1 MSETVSRAGWHA
13 QHLQHGAPQAG
24 KPASANTRGDR
35 SRLLKEAMRALD
47 ESDAARQA
55 GRNASIVAADTH
67 LNTAYVNDGAGGLRE
82 LTKADG
88 VEPVLRYG
96 DARIDAVKRKWH
108 EKSFETTTI
117 VSWVPKSLLDEVPG
131 YYPVYSDTEKGPD
144 GEPLEIGR
152 RSRWVMP
159 QDPKRRA
166 EVQRWFERTHRH
178 LTEDVLRGGHD
189 AVHGVVWNFD
199 ESAVHVHWMCDTMAP
214 LIRDLEFDDR
224 QRVIGA
230 DGQVVMKYGKEQ
242 TLDRLMKVSADGS
255 LKVAPEISASRV
267 RGVDGSG
274 YLVDAEG
281 SLLRRTT
288 GEPVKASDH
297 LRVEAQ
303 QMWGQSDEVTETRV
317 VDGVERE
324 VAITGATKSHR
335 YQALYRKQLVEA
347 GFDVE
352 LEANP
357 EGTSLDKSAFAVL
370 ESRRTELDE
379 REAALVAKLADA
391 ERRQA
396 QVSAEMAA
404 LDEQAAAI
412 EAAQVA
418 VEAARKAADDER
430 ARARTEGY
438 EAGHTE
444 GLAAGV
450 DEGREQGR
458 AEGLSAVQE
467 LREELETA
475 VEDGRKQG
483 YKEGYDHG
491 RERGRVAANIEYDLK
506 VARLEEREAAVER
519 WETETAPALRDEIRT
534 EIENEMQADRD
545 AATQARDEAVRDRD
559 EVKRRLDA
567 IPDYDADAAVQDMQA
582 ARYEAGWVVKTPK
595 FGPDGTV
602 QRDADGKKI
611 WVPANEELDTVAER
625 IYNNRKG
632 RGTQDQTVGE
642 AAREDRETGGVV
654 PGAGAA
660 SEGLAPNPRPTD
672 NKYN

>member
-1 MSETVSRAGWHA
+1 MSEMVSRAGWHA

-35 SRLLKEAMRALD
+35 ARLLKEAMRALD

-117 VSWVPKSLLDEVPG
+117 VSWVPKSLLDEVPD

-230 DGQVVMKYGKEQ
+230 DGRVVMKYGKEQ
-242 TLDRLMKVSADGS
+242 TLARLMKVSKDGS
-255 LKVAPEISASRV
+255 LKVAPEISASQV

-303 QMWGQSDEVTETRV
+303 QMWGQSDEVTETRI

-335 YQALYRKQLVEA
+335 YQALYREQLVEA
-347 GFDVE
+347 GFDVA

-379 REAALVAKLADA
+379 REAALAEKLADA

-396 QVSAEMAA
+396 RVRAEMEA

-430 ARARTEGY
+430 ARARAEGY
-438 EAGHTE
+438 EAG
-444 GLAAGV
+444 
-450 DEGREQGR
+450 R
-458 AEGLSAVQE
+458 AEGLASVQE

-475 VEDGRKQG
+475 VEDGKRRG
-483 YKEGYDHG
+483 YDEGYGHG
-491 RERGRVAANIEYDLK
+491 RERGRKAAKIEYELK
-506 VARLEEREAAVER
+506 EARLADREAAVEK
-519 WETETAPALRDEIRT
+519 WETETVPVLRAEIRT
-534 EIENEMQADRD
+534 EIENEMREARDEAQQARD
-545 AATQARDEAVRDRD
+545 DAQQARDEA
-559 EVKRRLDA
+559 ERRLA
-567 IPDYDADAAVQDMQA
+567 ETPDYDADAAVQDMQA

-602 QRDADGKKI
+602 QRDADGKAI
-611 WVPANEELDTVAER
+611 WVAANEELDTVAER

-632 RGTQDQTVGE
+632 QGTQDQTVGE
-642 AAREDRETGGVV
+642 AAREDRGTGGVV

>member
-24 KPASANTRGDR
+24 KPSSANTRGDR

-214 LIRDLEFDDR
+214 LIRNLEFDDR

-242 TLDRLMKVSADGS
+242 TLSRLMKVSKDGS
-255 LKVAPEISASRV
+255 LKVAPEISASQV

-303 QMWGQSDEVTETRV
+303 QMWGQSDEVTETRI

-324 VAITGATKSHR
+324 VAITGATKTRR
-335 YQALYRKQLVEA
+335 YQELYREQLVEA

-379 REAALVAKLADA
+379 REAALIAKLADA

-396 QVSAEMAA
+396 RVRDEMKA

-430 ARARTEGY
+430 ARAHTEGY

-450 DEGREQGR
+450 AEGREQGR
-458 AEGLSAVQE
+458 AEGLATVEE
-467 LREELETA
+467 LQEELETA
-475 VEDGRKQG
+475 VGDGRKQG
-483 YKEGYDHG
+483 YKEGYEYG
-491 RERGRVAANIEYDLK
+491 QKRGRKAAKIEYELK
-506 VARLEEREAAVER
+506 EARLAEREDAVTK

-534 EIENEMQADRD
+534 QIETAMQADRD
-545 AATQARDEAVRDRD
+545 AAEQARVEAEKARA
-559 EVKRRLDA
+559 EAQRRLDA
-567 IPDYDADAAVQDMQA
+567 IPVYDPA
-582 ARYEAGWVVKTPK
+582 EAEKRAPAELLRNLK
-595 FGPDGTV
+595 KM
-602 QRDADGKKI
+602 RDADTGEPVLTKAHRLGVQNHETEAKRQG
-611 WVPANEELDTVAER
+611 VDQKTFLTETVAER
-625 IYNNRKG
+625 NARVG
-632 RGTQDQTVGE
+632 ARGVKLAETSGQQQKKKPQSPVQT
-642 AAREDRETGGVV
+642 
-654 PGAGAA
+654 
-660 SEGLAPNPRPTD
+660 
-672 NKYN
+672 

>member
-1 MSETVSRAGWHA
+1 MNEPVARAGWHA

-35 SRLLKEAMRALD
+35 ARLLKEAMRALD

-55 GRNASIVAADTH
+55 GRNSSIVAADTH
-67 LNTAYVNDGAGGLRE
+67 LNTAYVNDGQGGLRE

-88 VEPVLRYG
+88 VESVLRYG

-117 VSWVPKSLLDEVPG
+117 VSWVPKSLLDEVPD
-131 YYPVYSDTEKGPD
+131 YYPVYSDTEKDPLT
-144 GEPLEIGR
+144 GEPLEVGR

-159 QDPKRRA
+159 QDPERRA

-230 DGQVVMKYGKEQ
+230 DGRVVMKYGKEQ
-242 TLDRLMKVSADGS
+242 MLARLMKVSKDGS
-255 LKVAPEISASRV
+255 LKVAPEIHASQV

-274 YLVDAEG
+274 HLVDAEG
-281 SLLRRTT
+281 SVLRRTT
-288 GEPVKASDH
+288 GEPVTASDH

-303 QMWGQSDEVTETRV
+303 QMWGQSDEVTETRM

-324 VAITGATKSHR
+324 VVITGATKSRR
-335 YQALYRKQLVEA
+335 YQELYREQLVA
-347 GFDVE
+347 DGFDVA

-391 ERRQA
+391 ERRQIR
-396 QVSAEMAA
+396 VRAEMEA

-430 ARARTEGY
+430 ARARTDGY
-438 EAGHTE
+438 EA
-444 GLAAGV
+444 
-450 DEGREQGR
+450 GR
-458 AEGLSAVQE
+458 AEGLAEVE
-467 LREELETA
+467 ALREELATA

-483 YKEGYDHG
+483 YDAGYAEGEGAG
-491 RERGRVAANIEYDLK
+491 RTAGRAKAKIEYELK
-506 VARLEEREAAVER
+506 ETRLAGREAAVEA
-519 WETETAPALRDEIRT
+519 WETETAPALRAEIRAEVET
-534 EIENEMQADRD
+534 AMQDDR
-545 AATQARDEAVRDRD
+545 AEAKRARDEA
-559 EVKRRLDA
+559 ERRLA
-567 IPDYDADAAVQDMQA
+567 EIPDYDADAAVESMQA
-582 ARYEAGWVVKTPK
+582 ARYDAGWVVRTPK
-595 FGPDGTV
+595 IGPDGKP
-602 QRDADGKKI
+602 QRDGDGKAI
-611 WVPANEELDTVAER
+611 WVAANDEIDKAAER
-625 IYNNRKG
+625 IYNER
-632 RGTQDQTVGE
+632 RDQGTQDQTVAE
-642 AAREDRETGGVV
+642 AARAEKDGQARGRAQWTQASAAKEQSKTSYLGED
-654 PGAGAA
+654 
-660 SEGLAPNPRPTD
+660 
-672 NKYN
+672 